1 MAARGFLGAGDL
13 YIARYSA
20 GVWGDYEGPFEA
32 DKFEIKPNSELKEQV
47 SKGRSTYGQVIE
59 SVSLAQPADFTAT
72 LTEVNKA
79 TLAIA
84 LLGTE
89 SALTGASGTV
99 VDEVFAAKKGKWVQL
114 SKENIS
120 DVILTNSSATTTYVE
135 DTDYVYNPRL
145 GWIKILEGSAIADAA
160 SLKVDFTHAAVAGTR
175 ISGGTSAEVRA
186 RFKLDGVNLADGLPC
201 IVTVHEAVIS
211 AASALDFL
219 SSDFATVEMPGRLKT
234 PVGKSEPFTVDLRTA

>member
-13 YIARYSA
+13 YIARYAA

-89 SALTGASGTV
+89 SALAGSAGSVT
-99 VDEVFAAKKGKWVQL
+99 DEAFVAKKGKWAPV

-120 DVILTNSSATTTYVE
+120 NVVLTNSADSTTYVE
-135 DTDYVYNPRL
+135 GTDYLVNPRL

-160 SLKVDFTHAAVAGTR
+160 ALKVDFDHAAVTGTK

-234 PVGKSEPFTVDLRTA
+234 PAGKSEPFTVELRTA

>member
-13 YIARYSA
+13 YIARYEN
-20 GVWGDYEGPFEA
+20 GVWGAYEGPFEA

-47 SKGRSTYGQVIE
+47 SKGKSTYGQVIE

-89 SALTGASGTV
+89 SALTQASGTV
-99 VDEVFAAKKGKWVQL
+99 TNEAFVVKLDKWVPLAKQNVSNVAFTGMTL
-114 SKENIS
+114 GDDFVVNG
-120 DVILTNSSATTTYVE
+120 T
-135 DTDYVYNPRL
+135 L
-145 GWIKILEGSAIADAA
+145 GWVKFLSTGDATEDAA
-160 SLKVDFTHAAVAGTR
+160 LTVGYSHAAVAGTR
-175 ISGGTSAEVRA
+175 IKGGTSAEVRA
-186 RFKLDGVNLADGLPC
+186 RFKLDGKNLADGLPC
-201 IVTVHEAVIS
+201 IVTVHEAVVS
-211 AASALDFL
+211 AAAALDFL

-234 PVGKSEPFTVDLRTA
+234 PSGYTEPFTVDLLTA